1 MSLLFVLE
9 ELWHIFHELDLDR
22 NGWLDADEL
31 RSALNKSGVYFNVYS
46 NPTSPKPVT
55 LSGIQVSPETLTEF
69 MSSLAMSPRQHHIT
83 FSQFRDFLLLLP
95 RRASPDEIYRFYEV
109 TRFMGD
115 DGRGP
120 ARVTMEG

>member
-1 MSLLFVLE
+1 MNLIFVLE
-9 ELWHIFHELDLDR
+9 ELWQIFHELDLDR
-22 NGWLDADEL
+22 NGWLDAAEL
-31 RSALNKSGVYFNVYS
+31 RSALNKAGVSFNVCS
-46 NPTSPKPVT
+46 NPTLPNFTT
-55 LSGIQVSPETLTEF
+55 LSGIQLSPETLTEF
-69 MSSLAMSPRQHHIT
+69 MSSLAMSPRQRYIT

-95 RRASPDEIYRFYEV
+95 RRASPDEIYRYYEV